1 MNVSQLKINNTIR
14 PILISAESAPGLVFK
29 KYIKTFT
36 HKKSFRIDR
45 QNRKSVTSRKLGICL
60 FLESPDKQA
69 HSNQKGWIE
78 MGDRDG
84 WIPTHPIAQYKD
96 VQYARQA
103 LEGLK
108 PS

>member
-1 MNVSQLKINNTIR
+1 MNVSQLKIDNTIR
-14 PILISAESAPGLVFK
+14 PILISAESAPALVFK

-45 QNRKSVTSRKLGICL
+45 QIRKSVTSRKLGICL
-60 FLESPDKQA
+60 ILKPSSRQT

-84 WIPTHPIAQYKD
+84 WIPTHPIAQCKD

-103 LEGLK
+103 LEG
-108 PS
+108 